1 MVENE
6 KIIKED
12 IKLPENILSEKEEI
26 KIEEPDN
33 EIKVEQQQEIKPEK
47 NILEK
52 ASDVIFPPVAA
63 AEKKIFTDEQQ
74 KDFNKLLELDV
85 KPEDAKKI
93 ILGEQVETK
102 KIETEGKRIKKDI
115 KEQEKASRRGRMFNS
130 FLSAIMPEIEAHG
143 GLKEFGK
150 KLGKGDIKIFSKEQD
165 KSIADFFKKLG

>member
-102 KIETEGKRIKKDI
+102 KIQTEDKSKY
-115 KEQEKASRRGRMFNS
+115 EVE
-130 FLSAIMPEIEAHG
+130 
-143 GLKEFGK
+143 KEFLANNGVDLDLIIK
-150 KLGKGDIKIFSKEQD
+150 TKYKLTAVMKTP
-165 KSIADFFKKLG
+165 